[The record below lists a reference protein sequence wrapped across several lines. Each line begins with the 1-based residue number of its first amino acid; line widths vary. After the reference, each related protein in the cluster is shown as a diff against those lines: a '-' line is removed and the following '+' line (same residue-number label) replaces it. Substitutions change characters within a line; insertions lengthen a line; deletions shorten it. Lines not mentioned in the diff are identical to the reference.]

1 MAALRG
7 RDKDLLTDEREVGD
21 KELHVFYLYYFQY
34 LIEFILGLIT
44 LTDTAKKS
52 VTVYKVSFRFRKTEI
67 EHTATALRLRFTCK
81 NGTVAGRLEGL
92 YILLRRLAY
101 PSRLSHMI
109 QMFGRLL

>member
-1 MAALRG
+1 M
-7 RDKDLLTDEREVGD
+7 
-21 KELHVFYLYYFQY
+21 KEKLVIKNCTYFTFILPKHYFQY